1 MFVDLRTGLCG
12 STTAR
17 QETSKSTTGTRI
29 TCTYLKRKKK
39 EAEKQPKFSPSS
51 GLLLYYLNTT
61 TKRLLPL
68 SCFHS
73 TFHIHL
79 LHFLLPTNPSSTPTT
94 TPLPATP
101 AHTPP
106 TLIFLYT
113 GTSPHHTPLY
123 IALEIFVLLYF
134 LFPFSASF
142 HICVTTAKQQLVS
155 Y

>member
-1 MFVDLRTGLCG
+1 MRINHGPPGDEH
-12 STTAR
+12 SIA
-17 QETSKSTTGTRI
+17 GTR
-29 TCTYLKRKKK
+29 TYLKGKKK
-39 EAEKQPKFSPSS
+39 EARKQPKFSPSS

-94 TPLPATP
+94 TPCLQHQRTP
-101 AHTPP
+101 LQPSSSFIPEPP
-106 TLIFLYT
+106 
-113 GTSPHHTPLY
+113 PHHTPLY
-123 IALEIFVLLYF
+123 ISLEIFVLLYF